1 MCKIFFLL
9 PLYYAFALNFYPL
22 LFFIFLANLVLK
34 GSSKLKLEGK
44 FLNFFYLKLLFFFQI
59 FELKFYFQIA
69 S

>member
-34 GSSKLKLEGK
+34 GSSKLKLEEIFK
-44 FLNFFYLKLLFFFQI
+44 FFLFKIIIFFSNFL
-59 FELKFYFQIA
+59 A
-69 S
+69 